1 MPQISFSTK
10 DVPQTMHLSRLLDMP
25 VALSVLYH
33 CGCIVVHLFD
43 LTPTLENFHKI
54 LLYTTVSLSPFVCEA
69 PVKSRC
75 LSVTFSFHTFPF
87 GIWLDANASPSAE
100 YICRKLDPHTPRL
113 PVRRRITQ
121 SSALEKK
128 HMSRGDWWLAS
139 RPLKRCERN
148 TNRLRKLIA
157 ALAREPFVVWIWC
170 KALRK
175 PQARC
180 FACSLSLQLWQVLL

>member
-10 DVPQTMHLSRLLDMP
+10 DVPQTMHLSHLLDMP

-43 LTPTLENFHKI
+43 LIPTLENFHKI

-87 GIWLDANASPSAE
+87 GIRLDANASPSAE
-100 YICRKLDPHTPRL
+100 YICRKLDLHPAT
-113 PVRRRITQ
+113 
-121 SSALEKK
+121 SSAPQNNPELGAGEKA
-128 HMSRGDWWLAS
+128 HVAG
-139 RPLKRCERN
+139 
-148 TNRLRKLIA
+148 RLM
-157 ALAREPFVVWIWC
+157 V
-170 KALRK
+170 
-175 PQARC
+175 
-180 FACSLSLQLWQVLL
+180 SLQTPQTL